1 MSTSN
6 EPLNYEYAYIEIRNL
21 LAYTFNVI
29 ASEVGDGLTPIDIGV
44 KEDEA
49 LKKRRQL
56 AEDIVCTQTHSLHK
70 SPHPITLDLHDELIE
85 KFMYY
90 LTFITCDAAPSGVF
104 ADSHPKLDTL
114 RYPNADNDLDETLK
128 SESESD
134 NA

>member
-1 MSTSN
+1 
-6 EPLNYEYAYIEIRNL
+6 
-21 LAYTFNVI
+21 
-29 ASEVGDGLTPIDIGV
+29 
-44 KEDEA
+44 
-49 LKKRRQL
+49 
-56 AEDIVCTQTHSLHK
+56 
-70 SPHPITLDLHDELIE
+70 
-85 KFMYY
+85 MYY